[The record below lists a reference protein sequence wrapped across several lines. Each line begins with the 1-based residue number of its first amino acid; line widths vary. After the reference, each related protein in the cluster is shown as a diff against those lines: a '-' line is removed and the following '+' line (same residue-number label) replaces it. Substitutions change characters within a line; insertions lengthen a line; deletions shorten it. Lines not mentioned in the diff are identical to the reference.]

1 MKLSDYVFDFVAGT
15 GTRHVFLLPGGG
27 CMHLV
32 DSLGRTSELEKIC
45 CLHEQAAV
53 IAAEAYSQY
62 TNNLGVALVTTG
74 PGATNAI
81 TGVVG
86 AWIDSTPLLVIS
98 GQVKRSDMIGT
109 SGVRQMGVQEV
120 DIASMVRSV
129 TKYVVTVLDP
139 RMIKYHLQKA
149 VYLATHG
156 RKGPVWIDL
165 PLDIQGCNI
174 DEETLPEFELNEV
187 IPEELSDIEI
197 RKRAFLAAEML
208 SQAQRPV
215 ILAGNGIR
223 LCNAME
229 AFNELIQAVK
239 APVLLTWKA
248 GDFLWEEH
256 ELYCGKPGIIGQ
268 RGANLTQQNADLLLS
283 IGARL
288 DLCQVGHNY
297 SNFARAAKKVI
308 VDIDKHEL
316 AKIRTYVD
324 VPAPVDAGIFINAM
338 LDALDKIEIND
349 FSWWLAQCKEWQR
362 KYPVV
367 LSEYRQPGGL
377 VNPYYF
383 FDVLSSLLRETDLI
397 VPESSGISAEI
408 TQQAFR
414 LKQGQRMLNTP
425 GLGAMGFGL
434 PACIGACLASG
445 GRRTISIIGDGGLQH
460 NIQELETIARL
471 KLPLKIFIFNN
482 NGYAS
487 IRNMQMAHFKGN
499 LVACDPSSGLTLPD
513 TCKVAQAYGLDIE
526 KIDNQHGLVGEVA
539 GVLGR
544 EGTVICEVMID
555 PEVPT
560 APKMS
565 SQALPDG
572 RMVSKPMEDLWPFL
586 NREELL
592 SNMLIPS
599 VEEWET
605 LPV

>member
-1 MKLSDYVFDFVAGT
+1 
-15 GTRHVFLLPGGG
+15 
-27 CMHLV
+27 MHLV
-32 DSLGRTSELEKIC
+32 DSLGRKSELQKIC

-62 TNNLGVALVTTG
+62 TNNLGIALVTTG

-81 TGVVG
+81 TGVAG

-98 GQVKRSDMIGT
+98 GQVKRSDMIG
-109 SGVRQMGVQEV
+109 SSSVRQIGIQEV
-120 DIASMVRSV
+120 DIASIAKPI
-129 TKYVVTVLDP
+129 TKYAVTVTNP
-139 RMIKYHLQKA
+139 NMIKYHLQKA
-149 VYLATHG
+149 LYLATNG

-165 PLDIQGCNI
+165 PLDVQGSIIN
-174 DEETLPEFELNEV
+174 EQRLPEFVPDYLFSEKLSANE
-187 IPEELSDIEI
+187 IE
-197 RKRAFLAAEML
+197 KRVLMAADML
-208 SQAQRPV
+208 SKAQRPV

-223 LCNAME
+223 LCNATE
-229 AFNELIQAVK
+229 AFNSLIQTIK

-248 GDFLWEEH
+248 SDFLWEEH

-268 RGANLTQQNADLLLS
+268 RGANFTQQNADFLLS

-316 AKIRTYVD
+316 NKIKTFVD
-324 VPAPVDAGIFINAM
+324 IPVPADAGVFINGL
-338 LDALDKIEIND
+338 LDALPKVKTND
-349 FSWWLAQCKEWQR
+349 YSSWLFQCKQWQQ
-362 KYPVV
+362 KYPVI
-367 LSEYRQPGGL
+367 LDEYKRSTGP

-383 FDVLSSLLRETDLI
+383 FDVLSILSNEKDLI
-397 VPESSGISAEI
+397 VPESSGICAEI

-414 LKQGQRMLNTP
+414 LKPRQRILNTP

-434 PACIGACLASG
+434 PACLGACLASN

-460 NIQELETIARL
+460 NIQEFETIARL
-471 KLPLKIFIFNN
+471 KLPLKIFILNN

-487 IRNMQMAHFKGN
+487 IRNMQRTHFKGN
-499 LVACDPSSGLTLPD
+499 LVGCDSSSGLTLPD
-513 TCKVAQAYGLDIE
+513 TCKIARAYGLATVRI
-526 KIDNQHGLVGEVA
+526 KNQSNLSDEIA
-539 GVLGR
+539 DVLSHK
-544 EGTVICEVMID
+544 GTIICEVMVD
-555 PEVPT
+555 PEVLI

-586 NREELL
+586 DREELQL
-592 SNMLIPS
+592 NMLVPLLEGS
-599 VEEWET
+599 K
-605 LPV
+605 